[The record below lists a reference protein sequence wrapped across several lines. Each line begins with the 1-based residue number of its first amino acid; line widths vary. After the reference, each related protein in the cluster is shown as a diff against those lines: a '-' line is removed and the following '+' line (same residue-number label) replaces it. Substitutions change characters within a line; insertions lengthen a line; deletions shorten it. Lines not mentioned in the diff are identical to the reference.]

1 MKDKNRELYN
11 DEGSIFQED
20 MILLN
25 VNVPI
30 IEYQNTC
37 KAEIYMIEIQGEIL
51 ESTNKDGG
59 LNTAISLMNVSM
71 KHKISRCTVELSC
84 MHFQLTGY
92 N

>member
-30 IEYQNTC
+30 IEYQNT
-37 KAEIYMIEIQGEIL
+37 
-51 ESTNKDGG
+51 
-59 LNTAISLMNVSM
+59 
-71 KHKISRCTVELSC
+71 
-84 MHFQLTGY
+84 
-92 N
+92 